1 MKEYVAFCLVGL
13 GVLLCLI
20 ALVMLVICRR
30 HMRRSQEVRA
40 KVVENVRRR
49 DSHGQALYFPML
61 EFEWQGQTKRLD
73 SELCTPWEQY
83 HPMEQV
89 SALYD
94 PAKDRLVLKAR
105 PGPWA
110 MAVALLVLGVLLV
123 LGGSVLLLRT
133 MLW

>member
-1 MKEYVAFCLVGL
+1 
-13 GVLLCLI
+13 
-20 ALVMLVICRR
+20 
-30 HMRRSQEVRA
+30 
-40 KVVENVRRR
+40 
-49 DSHGQALYFPML
+49 ML
-61 EFEWQGQTKRLD
+61 EFEWQGQTKRLE

-94 PAKDRLVLKAR
+94 PAKDRLGLKAR

>member
-1 MKEYVAFCLVGL
+1 MLDRL
-13 GVLLCLI
+13 GDAGDLPPPY
-20 ALVMLVICRR
+20 APQPG
-30 HMRRSQEVRA
+30 SA
-40 KVVENVRRR
+40 
-49 DSHGQALYFPML
+49 GQ
-61 EFEWQGQTKRLD
+61 GGGKR
-73 SELCTPWEQY
+73 P
-83 HPMEQV
+83 QV

>member
-61 EFEWQGQTKRLD
+61 EFEWQGQTKRLE

-105 PGPWA
+105 PGPRA

>member
-1 MKEYVAFCLVGL
+1 MKEYVAFCRVGV

-20 ALVMLVICRR
+20 ALVMLGMGRR

-61 EFEWQGQTKRLD
+61 EFEWQGQTKRLE